1 MLSIE
6 EIHLYIRDSYIL
18 QGLSIEV
25 NSDQVVCLLGR
36 NGAGKTTTIKSIMGY
51 LHPKKGKVIFKQ
63 KEITS
68 WPTYKI
74 VNNGIGFVPEDRRI
88 FPELT
93 VRENLE
99 VAFRSRGHR
108 GSWTID
114 RVFDEIPLLSNLQRR
129 KGGQLSGG
137 EQQILAIARALVTNP
152 ELLLLDEPSEGLA
165 PVIVEKLAELIMGIK
180 KDVTILLSEQNAYF
194 ALDVSDRGY
203 IIDKG
208 RIRFQGSSTELKSN
222 KEIQARYLT
231 V

>member
-1 MLSIE
+1 M
-6 EIHLYIRDSYIL
+6 
-18 QGLSIEV
+18 
-25 NSDQVVCLLGR
+25 
-36 NGAGKTTTIKSIMGY
+36 
-51 LHPKKGKVIFKQ
+51 
-63 KEITS
+63 
-68 WPTYKI
+68 
-74 VNNGIGFVPEDRRI
+74 
-88 FPELT
+88 
-93 VRENLE
+93 
-99 VAFRSRGHR
+99 
-108 GSWTID
+108 
-114 RVFDEIPLLSNLQRR
+114 QRR

-208 RIRFQGSSTELKSN
+208 RIKFQGSSTELKSN

>member
-6 EIHLYIRDSYIL
+6 EIHVYIRDSYIL

-74 VNNGIGFVPEDRRI
+74 VNNGIGFVHEDRRI